1 MLFTLAMEFI
11 QVNLNFLFMVL
22 TEDTTSLDFLIVQ
35 GKVYALLTY
44 TGLMHWTKVNID
56 KKNLKR
62 NSPGFLR

>member
-1 MLFTLAMEFI
+1 
-11 QVNLNFLFMVL
+11 MVL

>member
-1 MLFTLAMEFI
+1 MLFTLAMELI

-44 TGLMHWTKVNID
+44 TVLMHWTKVNID

-62 NSPGFLR
+62 NSLGFLR